1 MSLRIL
7 GLLTNSSSQSI
18 GQFSYTCLAMSAAES
33 LGENRNSFVFPL
45 TKMSR
50 KLIMS
55 AGVQLDIFLICI
67 RVWITPS
74 VYPQNSLSDLP
85 TTMGG
90 KNERK
95 KIQTQN
101 TQVLLETEPFQRK
114 TGRIVYFFL
123 FDRWFPQWRKSQ
135 RVKFKGC
142 GAAAVT
148 GGDGWRL
155 KLSLKTDGWTGPR
168 STTSMTGK

>member
-114 TGRIVYFFL
+114 TGRIVYFFCL
-123 FDRWFPQWRKSQ
+123 TGGLRSEEKA

>member
-55 AGVQLDIFLICI
+55 AGVQLDIFFNLYPRMNHSQCLSAELSVRSAHHDGGEKTKEKKFRPKTLKFFLKPSRFRER
-67 RVWITPS
+67 RVE
-74 VYPQNSLSDLP
+74 LS
-85 TTMGG
+85 
-90 KNERK
+90 
-95 KIQTQN
+95 
-101 TQVLLETEPFQRK
+101 
-114 TGRIVYFFL
+114 FFL
-123 FDRWFPQWRKSQ
+123 FDRWSPQWRKSQ